1 MAGSYY
7 VEYLTDRLEET
18 AQALLA
24 RIEEMGGA
32 VAAIEEGWMQAQ
44 IEESAYQEARRQAD
58 GESVVV
64 GLNRYTTEDATE
76 IPMLEV
82 DPALEDEQRARLA
95 EWRSGRDDGKVDSAL
110 LKLQREAGSSGNLL
124 YPMRDALREGATV
137 GEVSNRLREVF
148 GVYRPT

>member
-1 MAGSYY
+1 
-7 VEYLTDRLEET
+7 
-18 AQALLA
+18 
-24 RIEEMGGA
+24 MGGA

-58 GESVVV
+58 GDSVVV
-64 GLNRYTTEDATE
+64 GVNRYAAEDVTE
-76 IPMLEV
+76 IPMLAV
-82 DPALEDEQRARLA
+82 DPALEDEQTGRLA
-95 EWRSGRDDGKVDSAL
+95 EWRAGRDDGKVAAAL
-110 LKLQREAGSSGNLL
+110 MKMQQEAGSSGNLL

>member
-1 MAGSYY
+1 
-7 VEYLTDRLEET
+7 
-18 AQALLA
+18 
-24 RIEEMGGA
+24 
-32 VAAIEEGWMQAQ
+32 MQAQ